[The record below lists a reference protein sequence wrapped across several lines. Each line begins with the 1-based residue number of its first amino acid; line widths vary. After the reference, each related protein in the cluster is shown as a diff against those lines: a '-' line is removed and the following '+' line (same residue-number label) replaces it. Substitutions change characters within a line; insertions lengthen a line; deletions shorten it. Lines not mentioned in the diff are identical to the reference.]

1 MNWIQT
7 KLDSFAERIACHE
20 VNRTWTYQQFTQAI
34 QQIQAVL
41 PDAPQSVI
49 AIQTDTSI
57 EGLAALIAIADTP
70 HIALPLPLELP
81 ANEQDSMRTV
91 AAVTHQLTGTSGNF
105 QVTALIAQKTPA
117 LYQQLKQSGLLLF
130 SSGTSGEPKAMLH
143 HLNALLDRYTSVTP
157 RSDRSL
163 LLLLIDH
170 IGGLDSAF
178 RTLFSGSTLI
188 VPKTRTPDD
197 TGAAIAEHQVNVLPA
212 SPTFLNL
219 MLLAQ
224 VPTKY
229 DCSSLEI
236 IAYGAEAM
244 PAPLLQR
251 VNNAFPQADI
261 QQKFGT
267 SETGTVRIKSTNKDS
282 LFFKIQD
289 HDTEWK
295 ILEDALWLK
304 TPSRILGYLNADE
317 RSLEADGWYAT
328 GDLVEEGEDGSIRII
343 GRESALI
350 NVGGQKVHPAEI
362 EAVLHELPEIEAC
375 SVASKQDPI
384 TGNAIACAIVTQNK
398 DDLRTWKRRIRNF
411 CRGKLA
417 PWKIP
422 SQITITKELSTN
434 SRLKKI
440 TTGQDHNASD

>member
-7 KLDSFAERIACHE
+7 KLDTFGSRIACHE
-20 VNRTWTYQQFTQAI
+20 VGRSWTYQQLNECIDILKAL
-34 QQIQAVL
+34 L
-41 PDAPQSVI
+41 PSKRCVI
-49 AIQTDTSI
+49 AIQTETSI
-57 EGLAALIAIADTP
+57 EGLAALFAICDTQ

-81 ANEQDSMRTV
+81 EVEQHSML
-91 AAVTHQLTGTSGNF
+91 AVTGATHRLSGTNDGF
-105 QVTALIAQKTPA
+105 QIAELETSNRPA
-117 LYQQLKQSGLLLF
+117 LYEQLNQSGLVLF

-143 HLNALLDRYTSVTP
+143 DLPALLNRYTSVRP
-157 RSDRSL
+157 RDDRSL

-178 RTLFSGSTLI
+178 RTLLSGSTLI
-188 VPKTRTPDD
+188 VPKTRTPDHA
-197 TGAAIAEHQVNVLPA
+197 GAAIAEHSVNVLPA

-244 PAPLLQR
+244 SAPLLQR
-251 VNNAFPQADI
+251 VNAAFPNADI

-267 SETGTVRIKSTNKDS
+267 SETGTIRIKSTDTNS
-282 LFFKIQD
+282 LFFKIED

-295 ILEDALWLK
+295 IVDEALWLK

-317 RSLEADGWYAT
+317 SSLEADGWYST

-350 NVGGQKVHPAEI
+350 NVGGQKVHPGEI
-362 EAVLHELPEIEAC
+362 EAVLHDISEIESCHVSA
-375 SVASKQDPI
+375 KPDPI
-384 TGNAIACAIVTQNK
+384 TGSAITCEIISQA
-398 DDLRTWKRRIRNF
+398 DDDVRTWKRRIRNH

-422 SQITITKELSTN
+422 SHVSVTKELHAN
-434 SRLKKI
+434 SRLKKDSSEN
-440 TTGQDHNASD
+440 T